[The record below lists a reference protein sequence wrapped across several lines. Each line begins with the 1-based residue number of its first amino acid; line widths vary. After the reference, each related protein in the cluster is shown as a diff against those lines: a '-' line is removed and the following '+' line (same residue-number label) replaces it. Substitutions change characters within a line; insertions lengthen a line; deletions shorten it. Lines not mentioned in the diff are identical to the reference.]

1 MFKGRCK
8 RTGDMSCFPWEKG
21 VGGGKTGHSNAL
33 GFEVKKSHMHD
44 HLGNA
49 SYIFISTDSLY

>member
-1 MFKGRCK
+1 
-8 RTGDMSCFPWEKG
+8 MSCFPWEKG
-21 VGGGKTGHSNAL
+21 VGGGKTGHSNAV